1 MYVLFN
7 SIEELL
13 AELEAQ
19 ANKPECVRVTRL
31 YPKQAKSVP
40 QRLFVVATARIGDE
54 IIRCDRLCGE
64 LAGVVDEAHHRVLSV
79 ADNAILVLERGCKKL
94 NLPLRAGLWEHPERA
109 TPGDGWISRQAPGS
123 GW

>member
-7 SIEELL
+7 SIEEFLG
-13 AELEAQ
+13 EIEAQ

-31 YPKQAKSVP
+31 YPKQAAVGP

-64 LAGVVDEAHHRVLSV
+64 LTAVVDEAHHRGQSV
-79 ADNAILVLERGCKKL
+79 ADNAILVLERGCNRL
-94 NLPLRAGLWEHPERA
+94 DLALRAGLWEHTGRA
-109 TPGDGWISRQAPGS
+109 APGDGWISRQSPNS